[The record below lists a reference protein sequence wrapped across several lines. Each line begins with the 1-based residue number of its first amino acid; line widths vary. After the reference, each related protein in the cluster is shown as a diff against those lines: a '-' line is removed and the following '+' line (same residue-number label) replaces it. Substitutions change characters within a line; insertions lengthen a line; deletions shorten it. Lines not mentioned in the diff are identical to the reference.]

1 MSKSIFDEILVPYD
15 GSRFSKKALEKAVDI
30 SKRFGSRLHLLTVVN
45 LSYIQPPG
53 GLLGLARSSNSQAKR
68 FLNSSRL
75 DAQKALSEQARLCKM
90 QGAKTDYSIRVGN
103 ITEQILKFTK
113 QKKITLI
120 VIGSQGL
127 HGFGKL
133 KTLGSTSRKV
143 SELASC
149 PVLIIR

>member
-53 GLLGLARSSNSQAKR
+53 GLLGLTRSSNSQAKR

>member
-1 MSKSIFDEILVPYD
+1 MSNSIFDEILVPYD
-15 GSRFSKKALEKAVDI
+15 GFKFSKKALEKSVDI
-30 SKRFGSRLHLLTVVN
+30 SKRVGSRLRLLTVVN

-53 GLLGLARSSNSQAKR
+53 GLLGLTRSSNSPAKR
-68 FLNSSRL
+68 FLNASKL
-75 DAQKALSEQARLCKM
+75 DAQKALSEQVRLCKM
-90 QGAKTDYSIRVGN
+90 QGAKADYSVRVGN
-103 ITEQILKFTK
+103 IAEQILKFAK

-120 VIGSQGL
+120 VIGSQGH

>member
-1 MSKSIFDEILVPYD
+1 MSKKIFDEILLPYD

-53 GLLGLARSSNSQAKR
+53 GLLGVIRSSNNPAKR
-68 FLNSSRL
+68 FLNASRL
-75 DAQKALSEQARLCKM
+75 DAKKALGEQAKLCKM
-90 QGAKTDYSIRVGN
+90 QGAKADYSVRVGN
-103 ITEQILKFTK
+103 ITEQILKFAK

-120 VIGSQGL
+120 IIGSQGL

-143 SELASC
+143 SELANC

>member
-1 MSKSIFDEILVPYD
+1 MSKKIFDEILLPYD
-15 GSRFSKKALEKAVDI
+15 GSKFSKKALEKAVDI

-53 GLLGLARSSNSQAKR
+53 GLLGMTRSSNNPAKR
-68 FLNSSRL
+68 FLNASRL
-75 DAQKALSEQARLCKM
+75 DAKKALGEQARICKM
-90 QGAKTDYSIRVGN
+90 QGAKADYSVRVGN
-103 ITEQILKFTK
+103 IAEQILKFAR
-113 QKKITLI
+113 QKEISLI
-120 VIGSQGL
+120 IIGSQGL

-143 SELASC
+143 SELANC

>member
-1 MSKSIFDEILVPYD
+1 MSTNIFDKILVPYD
-15 GSRFSKKALEKAVDI
+15 GSRFSKKALEKTMDI
-30 SKRFGSRLHLLTVVN
+30 SKRFDSRLHLLTVLN

-53 GLLGLARSSNSQAKR
+53 GLLGLTRSSGNQVKR
-68 FLNSSRL
+68 FLNASRL
-75 DAQKALSEQARLCKM
+75 DAQKALSEQAKLCKM
-90 QGAKTDYSIRVGN
+90 RGVKADYSIRVGN
-103 ITEQILKFTK
+103 ITEQILEFAK
-113 QKKITLI
+113 QKKISLI

>member
-1 MSKSIFDEILVPYD
+1 MSKNIFDEILLPYD
-15 GSRFSKKALEKAVDI
+15 GSKFSKKALEKAGDI
-30 SKRFGSRLHLLTVVN
+30 SKRFGSNLHLLTIVN
-45 LSYIQPPG
+45 LSYVQPPG
-53 GLLGLARSSNSQAKR
+53 GLLGLTRRSNSPAKR
-68 FLNSSRL
+68 FLNASKL

-90 QGAKTDYSIRVGN
+90 QGAKVDHSIRVGN
-103 ITEQILKFTK
+103 IAEQILRFAK

-127 HGFGKL
+127 HGFGKI

>member
-1 MSKSIFDEILVPYD
+1 MSKNIFDEILVPYD
-15 GSRFSKKALEKAVDI
+15 GSKFSKKALGKSVGI
-30 SKRFGSRLHLLTVVN
+30 SKKFGSRLHLLTVVN

-53 GLLGLARSSNSQAKR
+53 GLLGVTRSANNPAKR

-75 DAQKALSEQARLCKM
+75 DAKKALAEQVRLCKKF
-90 QGAKTDYSIRVGN
+90 GSKADYSVRVGN
-103 ITEQILKFTK
+103 VTEQILKFAK

-120 VIGSQGL
+120 IIGSQGL